1 MALLRRIWG
10 GRGHR
15 TPSTVEAFQRAER
28 YRRTGHYAE
37 AVELVTYGLTL
48 EPNNVTGHMLA
59 GYLHHAA
66 RTLDAA
72 RDEFRWVL
80 ERDPHH
86 PRALLGLAR
95 LALEEGNLVGC
106 HDLLA
111 RALRDYPDFP
121 EAKALLDG
129 VATAPPPAPAPAR
142 AAVHFERLRLPS
154 AGRALLIARHDGT
167 VLTARPGGPQDSETS
182 GRLAQ
187 VLRLGAATLAR
198 AGCGPLHRAVLEDD
212 ADALFVRT
220 DGTLF
225 VSLAVPRTLDVTQ
238 GLLEVNRLWAGALH
252 ELGLASATASAPPAS
267 APAATTDSNR
277 RAS

>member
-10 GRGHR
+10 GRGQR
-15 TPSTVEAFQRAER
+15 ASTTVEAFRRAER
-28 YRRTGHYAE
+28 YRRTGRYAE
-37 AVELVTYGLTL
+37 AVELVTYALTL

-66 RTLDAA
+66 RTHDAA
-72 RDEFRWVL
+72 RDQFRWVL
-80 ERDPHH
+80 ARDPHH

-95 LALEEGNLVGC
+95 LALEEGDLVGC

-129 VATAPPPAPAPAR
+129 VATAPPPAPAPVRTGAR
-142 AAVHFERLRLPS
+142 LERLRLPN

-167 VLTARPGGPQDSETS
+167 VLTARPGGPQDAETS

-220 DGTLF
+220 DGDLF

-252 ELGLASATASAPPAS
+252 ELGLASATQSAPPATV
-267 APAATTDSNR
+267 PAATTDSKR